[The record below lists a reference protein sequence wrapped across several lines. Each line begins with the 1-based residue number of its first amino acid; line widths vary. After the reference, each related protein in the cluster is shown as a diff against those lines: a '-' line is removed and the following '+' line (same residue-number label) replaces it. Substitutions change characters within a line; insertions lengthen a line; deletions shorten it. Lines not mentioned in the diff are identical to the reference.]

1 MHPFRSIVVKLYFW
15 IGNFQGNFLLS
26 AIGRRLLAKWCRS
39 NVPFKCM
46 TRNVHLFLSL
56 GFLLSFQKRF
66 GWISILKWRTFRF
79 SLFRVSHQF
88 SGHKVELKSQSRN
101 LRYLTSGFIFV
112 KAHELL
118 KNSDTGERKKAV
130 EGKWERRL
138 KKRWEVDFTKVTNP
152 PRKVSFKICLWDFW
166 DSESVSQFILFYN
179 ETKKN
184 PLENPKYDKYFSQ
197 IFVFTTP

>member
-39 NVPFKCM
+39 NLPFKCM

-56 GFLLSFQKRF
+56 GFLLSFRKRF

-138 KKRWEVDFTKVTNP
+138 KKMRGGFHKGDK
-152 PRKVSFKICLWDFW
+152 S
-166 DSESVSQFILFYN
+166 
-179 ETKKN
+179 TKKGLIQDLSLRLLRFWVCITIYTVRN
-184 PLENPKYDKYFSQ
+184 
-197 IFVFTTP
+197 